1 LLATWQYLLLM
12 DVDSP
17 IRMFI
22 HYKIIGF
29 EPEPI
34 PIFAGKTAIL
44 G

>member
-1 LLATWQYLLLM
+1 M

-17 IRMFI
+17 IRMF

-29 EPEPI
+29 EAEAI
-34 PIFAGKTAIL
+34 PIFAGKAIL